1 MNRPAS
7 TGVTVTVDGDASGLP
22 VFASW
27 SVFVPRQDP
36 AQAVNPS
43 SAFLRTSPVLLDGCP
58 EDIVT
63 AGDGQCQL
71 AQLSFQAHAP
81 LVAGVT
87 LASLRD
93 ELISRPWDAT
103 IGNLEPCLRRRPTMI
118 AFATLPAMLAASV
131 YTPL

>member
-43 SAFLRTSPVLLDGCP
+43 SAFMRTSPVLLDGCP
-58 EDIVT
+58 QDIVA
-63 AGDGQCQL
+63 AGDGQSQL
-71 AQLSFQAHAP
+71 AQLSFRAHAP
-81 LVAGVT
+81 LVAGGP
-87 LASLRD
+87 LAPLR
-93 ELISRPWDAT
+93 EAFISPPM
-103 IGNLEPCLRRRPTMI
+103 E
-118 AFATLPAMLAASV
+118 
-131 YTPL
+131 